1 MQKGLQTEMAK
12 VKHIYQT
19 DIDRINAEKEVIYR
33 YGALFRPQNIDNLT
47 AEEFKSF
54 LSSKNNKHWKNIQRQ
69 GNRIISDMDKLK
81 STLKLLLDES
91 KPIKDRLDEIRPK
104 NKKPMVDGLGP
115 AVLTAILLVV
125 YPEKY
130 CVYNGIVER
139 GMKHF
144 GIFPNFKG
152 ESFGEK
158 YTKINE
164 IINSLAKQ
172 YGLTLW
178 QIDEVWDAAI
188 KIR

>member
-1 MQKGLQTEMAK
+1 MQKGLQEAMAK

-54 LSSKNNKHWKNIQRQ
+54 LWFRNNKHWKNIHRY
-69 GNRIISDMDKLK
+69 GNRITSDMKKLK

-91 KPIKDRLDEIRPK
+91 KPIKDRLDEIMPK
-104 NKKPMVDGLGP
+104 NKPIVKGLNK
-115 AVLTAILLVV
+115 AVLTPILLVV

-172 YGLTLW
+172 YGLSLW
-178 QIDEVWDAAI
+178 QIDEVWYYAI
-188 KIR
+188 KGR